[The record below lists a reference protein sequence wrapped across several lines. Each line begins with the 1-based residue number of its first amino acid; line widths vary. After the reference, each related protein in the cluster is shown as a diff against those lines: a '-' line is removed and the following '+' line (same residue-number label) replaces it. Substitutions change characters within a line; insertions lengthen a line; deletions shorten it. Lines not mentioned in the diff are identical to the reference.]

1 MVVAMKIGQF
11 FSGVFLLGFL
21 CVAGI
26 AAWLTVQGQDLSA
39 AAGQVWYQTH
49 AGSLNLIQ
57 AVVERYVSQTLWDE
71 ALFPALLWPT
81 WVLLAGLALVF
92 LSAFGLIRLNMRGRA
107 GKRRRPGPRNVP

>member
-1 MVVAMKIGQF
+1 MVVAMIIGKF

-21 CVAGI
+21 CVAGL

-71 ALFPALLWPT
+71 AFFPVLLWPT
-81 WVLLAGLALVF
+81 WGLLAGLALIF
-92 LSAFGLIRLNMRGRA
+92 LAAFGLVRRSMRGRA
-107 GKRRRPGPRNVP
+107 GKRRRTGARNVP